1 MMKLTTT
8 NSLGHRKH
16 SQRREPVGLRST
28 ASCFSAATAAVYAVS
43 IALPLLST
51 KHRHGGSP
59 IRNLGNVSTN
69 IRMWIE
75 GSNWNENKQV
85 TQRCCR
91 PGKRSRQAIQAVWI
105 DSKSSRI
112 K

>member
-59 IRNLGNVSTN
+59 IRNL
-69 IRMWIE
+69 
-75 GSNWNENKQV
+75 ENKQV